1 MSLAEV
7 SSFRGREAEPGIQA
21 ASGFP
26 LATKGSPLGVQS
38 PIAARTPLPQGVS
51 RLFMSR
57 LEFVA
62 DQERAR
68 LEAAFSG
75 VPLK

>member
-1 MSLAEV
+1 MSLTEV

-26 LATKGSPLGVQS
+26 LANKGSPLGVQS
-38 PIAARTPLPQGVS
+38 PIVARTPLLQGVS

-57 LEFVA
+57 LVFVA
-62 DQERAR
+62 DRERAR
-68 LEAAFSG
+68 LGVAFFG